1 MPTPDQGFNQVDI
14 HDGFE
19 DQEVEILEGLVYP
32 NKVVDIRP
40 QFSRRDMV
48 FNNMPGTDR
57 YNAEKFGNTDFELI
71 AESSMKPFAN
81 NSH

>member
-1 MPTPDQGFNQVDI
+1 MD
-14 HDGFE
+14 
-19 DQEVEILEGLVYP
+19 
-32 NKVVDIRP
+32 
-40 QFSRRDMV
+40 

-81 NSH
+81 KSH